1 VQLRFFEY
9 FIALAEE
16 RHFARAAARCHVTQP
31 TLSAGIAMLE
41 TQLGKP
47 LVLRDRRFIDLTD
60 EGRTVLPHARQMVAS
75 QEELRREID
84 AAGPLRGELRL
95 GTIPAAMPF
104 VGGFVGH
111 LRMHHPGVRVAIRQ
125 LSSGAILDGIAS
137 FALDAGLN
145 YVEET
150 PPPGMTAT
158 ILYQE
163 RYRFATAAAAPLGDR
178 AGVTLAEAVA
188 QPLCL
193 LNESMLNR
201 RILDRHLA
209 RKKLSPR
216 PVATTDSYL
225 ALLSMV
231 ARGGLS
237 SIVTDSHA
245 AFVGPELGI
254 RLIEIVDLEE
264 PNRVALLAPSREP
277 LSPLAR
283 AAVTAA
289 RGMVAGQ
296 L

>member
-1 VQLRFFEY
+1 
-9 FIALAEE
+9 
-16 RHFARAAARCHVTQP
+16 
-31 TLSAGIAMLE
+31 
-41 TQLGKP
+41 
-47 LVLRDRRFIDLTD
+47 
-60 EGRTVLPHARQMVAS
+60 MVAT

-104 VGGFVGH
+104 VGGFVGR
-111 LRMHHPGVRVAIRQ
+111 LRAQHPELRIALRQ

-137 FALDAGLN
+137 FALDAGLT
-145 YVEET
+145 YVEDA

-163 RYRFATAAAAPLGDR
+163 RYRFATAAGAPLGQR

-209 RKKLSPR
+209 RLKLSPR
-216 PVATTDSYL
+216 PVATADSYL
-225 ALLSMV
+225 ALLSLV

-237 SIVTDSHA
+237 SIVTDTHA
-245 AFVGPELGI
+245 AFVGPDLEI
-254 RLIEIVDLEE
+254 RLIEIVDLHE
-264 PNRVALLAPSREP
+264 PNRVALLAPAREP

-283 AAVTAA
+283 AAMAAA
-289 RGMVAGQ
+289 RGMASAEV
-296 L
+296 

>member
-1 VQLRFFEY
+1 MQLRFFEY

-31 TLSAGIAMLE
+31 TLSAGIVTLE

-47 LVLRDRRFIDLTD
+47 LVLRDRRFIDLTA
-60 EGRTVLPHARQMVAS
+60 EGRAVLPHARLMVAT

-104 VGGFVGH
+104 VGRFVGR
-111 LRMHHPGVRVAIRQ
+111 LRRHHPELRIALRQ

-137 FALDAGLN
+137 FALDAGLT
-145 YVEET
+145 YVEEA
-150 PPPGMTAT
+150 PPPGTTAT
-158 ILYQE
+158 VLYQE
-163 RYRFATAAAAPLGDR
+163 RYRFATAVAAPLGKR
-178 AGVTLAEAVA
+178 KGVSLAEVVA

-209 RKKLSPR
+209 RMKLSPR
-216 PVATTDSYL
+216 PVATADSYL

-245 AFVGPELGI
+245 AFVGPELEI
-254 RLIEIVDLEE
+254 RLIEIVDLDE
-264 PNRVALLAPSREP
+264 PNRVALLAPLREP

-283 AAVTAA
+283 AAIAAA
-289 RGMVAGQ
+289 RGVALGHP
-296 L
+296 